1 MTVTPFPSC
10 CGAIIISSLWVNLE
24 DEIRT
29 AISTAKKEEK
39 GLILAITRTDYLQ
52 EYAVAVLTKLKFQRT
67 VKFVN
72 PNTYREL
79 QLWTKDLN
87 PVVRKKKK

>member
-39 GLILAITRTDYLQ
+39 GLILAITIKDIRGLISAGSISGFL
-52 EYAVAVLTKLKFQRT
+52 ENM
-67 VKFVN
+67 VK
-72 PNTYREL
+72 
-79 QLWTKDLN
+79 
-87 PVVRKKKK
+87 